1 MVSGVATVAL
11 GSMLSLCVASG
22 ARAERFAAHPQPV
35 AARPRTFAA
44 RPRVNEVNQ
53 RLMFQQH
60 RIAEGVN
67 HGQINGW
74 HGQINGW
81 HAERD
86 MRRDERVE
94 RQMRGDEAM
103 HDGHLASFEQRRLNQ
118 ELDRNSVH
126 IYDERHPDGQ
136 FPRR

>member
-1 MVSGVATVAL
+1 MVIRAATGCGCAANR
-11 GSMLSLCVASG
+11 S
-22 ARAERFAAHPQPV
+22 ARAPEATHRLNIEPNATV

-67 HGQINGW
+67 